1 MTATASPVNTA
12 ASTRPLGTTLLERI
26 GNTPLIRLDRLTQ
39 HLPGV
44 SIFGKAEWI
53 NPGGSVKDRAA
64 SSIVADAIA
73 KGQLGPG
80 SAGSRKSKTLLDA
93 TSGNTGIAYAMLGA
107 ALGFPVQLCMPS
119 NVSIERKRILAAY
132 GAEVIATDPADGS
145 DGAIRMARKV
155 IAEDPDA
162 FFYANQYGNDN
173 NWLAHYRTTGNE
185 IWNQTEGTV
194 THFVSALGTS
204 GTFMGTTRRLR
215 ELNPAI
221 QCVSMQPDSPF
232 NGLEGLKHM
241 ATAIVPPIYDPNLAD
256 WNIDMATERAYA
268 MAKWLGR
275 NQGLLIGVSAAA
287 AVAAALEVA
296 EAEYA
301 AGREAT
307 VVTILCDSADKYLSE
322 RFWADPIAADISLH
336 AKLGGR

>member
-1 MTATASPVNTA
+1 MISAPVNQ
-12 ASTRPLGTTLLERI
+12 LGTTILDRI
-26 GNTPLIRLDRLTQ
+26 GNTPLVRLDRLTA

-44 SIFGKAEWI
+44 QILGKAEWM

-64 SSIVADAIA
+64 SSIVADAQRN
-73 KGQLGPG
+73 GQLPPG
-80 SAGSRKSKTLLDA
+80 KILLDA

-107 ALGFPVQLCMPS
+107 AQGFPVNLCMPS
-119 NVSIERKRILAAY
+119 NVSVERKRILEAY
-132 GAEVIATDPADGS
+132 GAKIVWTDPADGS
-145 DGAIRMARKV
+145 DGAIRMARKLA
-155 IAEDPDA
+155 AEQPEKY
-162 FFYANQYGNDN
+162 FYADQYGNDN
-173 NWLAHYRTTGNE
+173 NWRAHYYGTANE
-185 IWNQTEGTV
+185 IWKQTEGAV
-194 THFVSALGTS
+194 THFVASLGTS

-241 ATAIVPPIYDPNLAD
+241 ATAIVPPIYDPKLAD

-268 MAKWLGR
+268 MAKWLGH

-287 AVAAALEVA
+287 AVAASLEVA
-296 EAEYA
+296 EAEA
-301 AGREAT
+301 KAGREAV

-322 RFWADPIAADISLH
+322 RFWSDPIAADGIL
-336 AKLGGR
+336 AEKLGSNRA